1 MNNLIKIAG
10 AALGLAV
17 AASAHAG
24 FVYAPDGGV
33 AGSTLAVPGNND
45 FQSQLGAA
53 GVTSATLSRSLAVD
67 AAGFVNV
74 YYMGK
79 EAGFTN
85 SFQWGGST
93 IATTPAGLLDPWGQR
108 FVNRF
113 QVSAGTLNFG
123 FTSTAPG
130 SVTNAQNDNVAAP
143 ALQSIGMAITQG
155 GRIVQNGNTAWLLW
169 DDSGAN
175 NDDNHDDMIIMLTY
189 DVPEPAT
196 LGLLGL
202 GLLGAG
208 VAARR
213 KAKR

>member
-1 MNNLIKIAG
+1 MNNLIKVVG
-10 AALGLAV
+10 AALGLAM
-17 AASAHAG
+17 AANANAG
-24 FVYAPDGGV
+24 FVFATDGGV
-33 AGSTLAVPGNND
+33 AGTTLGVPGNND
-45 FQSQLGAA
+45 FQTQLAAA
-53 GVTSATLSRSLAVD
+53 GVTQVTLSRSLAVS
-67 AAGFVNV
+67 APGFVNV

-93 IATTPAGLLDPWGQR
+93 IATTPSGLLDPWGQR
-108 FVNRF
+108 FIGRF
-113 QVSAGTLNFG
+113 AVTAGTLNFG

-130 SVTNAQNDNVAAP
+130 SVTNAQNDNVPSP

-155 GRIVQNGNTAWLLW
+155 GNTAWALW

-175 NDDNHDDMIIMLTY
+175 NDDNHDDMIIMFTY

-196 LGLLGL
+196 LGLMGL

-213 KAKR
+213 RAKK